1 MTSDEILRHR
11 VNSFLLPPPGGEAVR
26 FILDELY
33 RHGDERAKEERERIV
48 DHLTW
53 LAGTYHD
60 TRDKDAADAL
70 SDAAYRIER
79 GDHLTPPTGGE
90 G

>member
-33 RHGDERAKEERERIV
+33 RHGVEEVEKERERLRDYILHRRFKRDTDRQIV
-48 DHLTW
+48 ESILEFE
-53 LAGTYHD
+53 
-60 TRDKDAADAL
+60 
-70 SDAAYRIER
+70 AY
-79 GDHLTPPTGGE
+79 LTPPAGAE